1 MSEIV
6 TSNIPAPT
14 LACGRGLKSNLF
26 RVVTTRFEVLAK
38 MKCDL
43 KKVKIQ
49 SQLSLTGL
57 NS

>member
-43 KKVKIQ
+43 A
-49 SQLSLTGL
+49 GL